1 MFQKLFGVKKEKE
14 KEEAGGQLLA
24 VQSGKVVPIE
34 EVPDPV
40 FSQKVLGEGVAIIP
54 EEGKIYSPVDGTVDN
69 VMDTGH
75 ALAIV
80 AKDGAQILIHIGLE
94 TVELKGEGF
103 RPHVTAGQKVRTG
116 DLLMEVD
123 LDLLKSRGYQL
134 ITPIL
139 VLNSDSFQEITPCT
153 GDAKAKET
161 VILRYH

>member
-1 MFQKLFGVKKEKE
+1 MFSRLFGGRKEKE
-14 KEEAGGQLLA
+14 KAEGRILA
-24 VQSGKVVPIE
+24 VQSGNVVSIE

-40 FSQKVLGEGVAIIP
+40 FSQKVLGDGVAIIP

-80 AKDGAQILIHIGLE
+80 AEDGAQILIHIGLE

-103 RPHVTAGQKVRTG
+103 KPHVTGGQKVHAG

-123 LDLLKSRGYQL
+123 LELLKSRGYNM
-134 ITPIL
+134 ITPVLIL
-139 VLNSDSFQEITPCT
+139 NQDSFQELIPCT
-153 GDAKAKET
+153 GMAKAGET
-161 VILRYH
+161 VIISYH